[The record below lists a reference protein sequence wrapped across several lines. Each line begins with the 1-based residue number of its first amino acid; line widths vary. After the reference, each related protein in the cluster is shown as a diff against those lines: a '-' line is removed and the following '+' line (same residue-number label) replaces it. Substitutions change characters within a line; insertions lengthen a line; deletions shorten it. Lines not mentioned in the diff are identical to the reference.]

1 MMKKRPT
8 TVILRVMI
16 RRISSKRLIGV
27 VSEAAIHVM
36 TATTAE
42 MVNNTKASLYS
53 PNTSLNVSNFA
64 FFILFDFG

>member
-36 TATTAE
+36 TATTTE
-42 MVNNTKASLYS
+42 MVNRIHASLYS
-53 PNTSLNVSNFA
+53 QNTSLIVSSFA